1 MEIISLK
8 VSEEKYQK
16 IKKFY
21 ARKVID
27 VHGEYIDFVARI
39 NDVTI
44 TGYLSKHTYKKVTFA
59 GDLASEESSLWIDD
73 EYEPP
78 VIKKAVK
85 VHVKSKSDKKTLHK
99 PVELKHHLKKIR
111 IEKDEIKEEKQ
122 TKKFTKE
129 MKPEPKPLA
138 KATTTTKSISS
149 GWVDLHDQIG
159 SDEVGVGDFL
169 APIIVV
175 ASYVKK
181 SDIKLLKDLKVN
193 DSKKISDDKIRKIG
207 PILAKNI
214 EYSKLTLSNDRYNEL
229 IAKKENL
236 NSIKAKMHNR
246 ALNNLYEKHPETVGV
261 YVDQFV
267 EPQKFYNY
275 LNDGNEKIVRGIA
288 FHTKG
293 ESIYPSVAVSSIIAR
308 YCLLM
313 EMDRLNALY
322 KTNFPLGAGSN
333 VDEFSRLF
341 IQKYGISTFNDLCKR
356 NFANYKH
363 AISVKLF

>member
-21 ARKVID
+21 ARKVINIK
-27 VHGEYIDFVARI
+27 GEYIDFVARI

-59 GDLASEESSLWIDD
+59 GPLASEESSLWIDD
-73 EYEPP
+73 EYEPR
-78 VIKKAVK
+78 VNKKTTK
-85 VHVKSKSDKKTLHK
+85 NQNDKKTTHK
-99 PVELKHHLKKIR
+99 SIELKNHLKKIK
-111 IEKDEIKEEKQ
+111 IEKEDSKENKEIKKSIN
-122 TKKFTKE
+122 KKKL
-129 MKPEPKPLA
+129 EPKPVI
-138 KATTTTKSISS
+138 KSTATKVASS
-149 GWVDLHDQIG
+149 GWVDLNDQIG
-159 SDEVGVGDFL
+159 SDEVGVGDFF

-181 SDIKLLKDLKVN
+181 SDIKLLKELKVN
-193 DSKKISDDKIRKIG
+193 DSKKISDKKIRQIG

-214 EYSKLTLSNDRYNEL
+214 EYSKLTLSNDRYNLL

-236 NSIKAKMHNR
+236 NSIKAKLHNR
-246 ALNNLYEKHPETVGV
+246 ALYNLYEKHPETIGV

-275 LNDGNEKIVRGIA
+275 LNDENERIVKGIS

-308 YCLLM
+308 YCLLI

-341 IQKYGISTFNDLCKR
+341 IQKYGISTYNELCKR